1 MQWGHRD
8 KKIRIT
14 WHLLKEHR
22 DFKTEDNCGLQRAK
36 QCHAVLYTAHSH
48 LQQKQKG
55 LQVICL
61 SRDNKPSMKSK
72 HPQACSLRLYH
83 SEKIERPPHTSTNV
97 HILRCLHLISS
108 SLQFITLPGASS
120 VDIADTRMME
130 CNDLCRG
137 LHNSTETGNKWEE
150 LASREAIA
158 QHIVR
163 I

>member
-1 MQWGHRD
+1 
-8 KKIRIT
+8 
-14 WHLLKEHR
+14 
-22 DFKTEDNCGLQRAK
+22 
-36 QCHAVLYTAHSH
+36 
-48 LQQKQKG
+48 
-55 LQVICL
+55 
-61 SRDNKPSMKSK
+61 MKSK